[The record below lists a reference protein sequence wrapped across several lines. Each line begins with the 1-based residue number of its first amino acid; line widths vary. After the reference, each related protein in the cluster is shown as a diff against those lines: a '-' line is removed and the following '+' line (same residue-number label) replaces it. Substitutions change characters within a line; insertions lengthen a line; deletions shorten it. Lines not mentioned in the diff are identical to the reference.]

1 MRKKELM
8 LRTFGF
14 SKLSPRKENR
24 IIFYSLL
31 VLLLSTFLYILTYY
45 FHEPEKEGMNGK
57 KENYGMDFKGERKAS
72 RTPLRPNLST
82 AKPHCRNENFLNFSG
97 RVESFKSFT
106 KSDERRNSQT

>member
-31 VLLLSTFLYILTYY
+31 ILLLAVFLYILSYY
-45 FHEPEKEGMNGK
+45 SHDPEKEGASAK
-57 KENYGMDFKGERKAS
+57 KDNYEMDLEGERKAF
-72 RTPLRPNLST
+72 RNPLRPDLST
-82 AKPHCRNENFLNFSG
+82 PNPPCR
-97 RVESFKSFT
+97 K
-106 KSDERRNSQT
+106 